1 MHICLLTIRLYY
13 SSIPRFKQ
21 RVEYLGIDYGNLYDL
36 LDAVKVA
43 DSLLLLLSTDNGVDE
58 FGDYCLSC
66 LLGQGLPAMT
76 LALQVSSVT
85 SVAGNVGLC
94 PTWPLGYKTFFMLNS
109 AETKVYPAHK
119 Y

>member
-1 MHICLLTIRLYY
+1 MCVCVCVCVQIYFFLIKSPYS

-21 RVEYLGIDYGNLYDL
+21 RVEYLSVDYGNLYDI

-66 LLGQGLPAMT
+66 LLGQGLPAVT
-76 LALQVSSVT
+76 LALQVS
-85 SVAGNVGLC
+85 G
-94 PTWPLGYKTFFMLNS
+94 
-109 AETKVYPAHK
+109 
-119 Y
+119 